1 MSEID
6 YHIYELEVAR
16 TPNDP
21 RRVMPTL
28 PDRCQSVLDVGCGA
42 GQTLIACEL
51 KSGIFA
57 CGVDLD
63 EEALALGRRMSQ
75 HIQFICAQGERL
87 PFTDQSF
94 DIVISRV
101 ALPYMHIPNALDEIA
116 RVLKPGGH
124 AWFTLYPSSIIIHRI
139 SAAIRAGNI
148 KNLLFQFYIVVN
160 SLYFHIT
167 GRQFQFPFNRRRCES
182 IQTVSAI
189 TRAMRRV
196 GFDSVRMDRD
206 RFFVVTAIKGEQIST
221 IGASEL
227 CAVSAASPY
236 QDN

>member
-6 YHIYELEVAR
+6 YHVYELEVAR

-28 PDRCQSVLDVGCGA
+28 PDRYQSVLDVGCGA

-51 KSGIFA
+51 RPGTFA

-63 EEALALGRRMSQ
+63 KEALALGRQMSQ
-75 HIQFICAQGERL
+75 NILFVCAQGEQL
-87 PFTDQSF
+87 PFNDHSF

-101 ALPYMHIPNALDEIA
+101 ALPHMHIPNALHEIA
-116 RVLKPGGH
+116 RVLRPGGYV
-124 AWFTLYPSSIIIHRI
+124 WLTLYPLSKIIHRI
-139 SAAIRAGNI
+139 SAAIRAGNL
-148 KNLLFQFYIVVN
+148 KNLLFQFYIITN
-160 SLYFHIT
+160 SLFFHVT
-167 GRQFQFPFNRRRCES
+167 GKQFQFPFNRKRCES
-182 IQTVSAI
+182 FQSVGAI
-189 TRAMRRV
+189 TRAMRQV
-196 GFDSVRMDRD
+196 GFDSVRTDRN
-206 RFFVVTAIKGEQIST
+206 RFFVVTAIKGELIST
-221 IGASEL
+221 IGANEL